1 MTNVPHARCQRS
13 LFARISGGVTR
24 ATGSS
29 YGFLVALS
37 LVLLWATTGPI
48 FGFSSSWQL
57 IINTSTTIVTF
68 LMVFVIQHAQN
79 KDTLAIHLKLNE
91 LIASSTGANNR
102 LVDIEEASPEEL
114 AVIKKFYGKL
124 AIRIESATNVRASHS
139 LDEANASGLHTKPPV
154 GPVLHH
160 ERA

>member
-1 MTNVPHARCQRS
+1 MTDSTRS
-13 LFARISGGVTR
+13 HRSFFGRISSGVTR

-29 YGFLVALS
+29 YGFLVAFV
-37 LVLLWATTGPI
+37 LVVLWAATGPL

-91 LIASSTGANNR
+91 LISSNSSANNR
-102 LVDIEEASPEEL
+102 LVDVEEASPEEL
-114 AVIKKFYGKL
+114 AVIKKFYGRL
-124 AIRIESATNVRASHS
+124 AIRVETATNVRASHS
-139 LDEANASGLHTKPPV
+139 LDVS
-154 GPVLHH
+154 
-160 ERA
+160 

>member
-1 MTNVPHARCQRS
+1 VQRRRS
-13 LFARISGGVTR
+13 LFGHISSSVTR

-29 YGFLVALS
+29 YGFLVAFA
-37 LVLLWATTGPI
+37 LVVIWAATGPM

-91 LIASSTGANNR
+91 LIASNAGANNR
-102 LVDIEEASPEEL
+102 LVDIEEVSPEEL
-114 AVIKKFYGKL
+114 AVIKKFYGRL
-124 AIRIESATNVRASHS
+124 AIRVETAANVRAAHS
-139 LDEANASGLHTKPPV
+139 LDEANASGVRLEASTS
-154 GPVLHH
+154 
-160 ERA
+160 